1 MGPTEGKLNAKV
13 LRCIDFF
20 VIIRAFVIRIP
31 LMELAP
37 LYLKKNEE
45 RRLRNGHLWVYSN
58 EVDIGRSPLTAFA
71 PGQPVA
77 IVANDGKLVGNGYV
91 NPHSLIA
98 ARLVSRSAKQVLDRS
113 LLVHRLKVAL
123 SLRERLFDKPFY
135 RLVYGESDSLPGLVV
150 DRYGD
155 VLVAQ
160 VNTAGMEAVLEEI
173 AEALDKVLKPLAIL
187 WRNDSAARGQEG
199 LESYVKPALGEVPE
213 TVTIEENGSR
223 FEVPLLS
230 GQKTGWFYD
239 HRMNRARVQ
248 QITKGLRVLDV
259 FSYIGGWGIEAAVAG
274 AKEVVCVDSSA
285 KALDLVEKNAA
296 LNDVGDRVSSIEGDA
311 FEALKAL
318 RAEREKFDLVI
329 VDPPAFIKR
338 KKDAKKGIEAY
349 QRINTAAMQL
359 LGKDG
364 LLVSASCSFH
374 LQADSLRDLLHR
386 SARHLDRNMQI
397 LEQGHQGPD
406 HPVHPAIPETEYIK
420 CLTSR
425 VVIM

>member
-1 MGPTEGKLNAKV
+1 
-13 LRCIDFF
+13 
-20 VIIRAFVIRIP
+20 
-31 LMELAP
+31 MELAP

-45 RRLRNGHLWVYSN
+45 RRLRNGHLWAYSN
-58 EVDIGRSPLTAFA
+58 EVDIARSPLTGFE
-71 PGQPVA
+71 PGQQVT
-77 IVANDGKLVGNGYV
+77 IVANDGKAIGNGYV

-98 ARLVSRSAKQVLDRS
+98 ARLVSRATNQLLDRS

-123 SLRERLFDKPFY
+123 SLRERLFENPYY
-135 RLVYGESDSLPGLVV
+135 RLVYGESDGLPGLVV

-173 AEALDKVLKPLAIL
+173 AEALDKVFKPLAIL
-187 WRNDSAARGQEG
+187 WRNDNSAREQEG
-199 LESYVKPALGEVPE
+199 LSSYVKPALGEVPE
-213 TVTIEENGSR
+213 TVLIEENGTR

-248 QITKGLRVLDV
+248 QLAHGLRVLDV
-259 FSYIGGWGIEAAVAG
+259 FSYIGGWGVEAAVAG
-274 AKEVVCVDSSA
+274 AKEVVCIDSSS
-285 KALDLVEKNAA
+285 KALDQVERNAE
-296 LNDVGDRVSSIEGDA
+296 LNQQKDRVSIIQGDA
-311 FEALKAL
+311 FEALKSL
-318 RAEREKFDLVI
+318 RAEREQFDLVI

-338 KKDAKKGIEAY
+338 KKDAKKGIEGY

-374 LQADSLRDLLHR
+374 LQADSLRDLLLR
-386 SARHLDRNMQI
+386 SSRHLDRTMQI

-406 HPVHPAIPETEYIK
+406 HPIHPAIPETEYIK
-420 CLTSR
+420 CVTSR
-425 VVIM
+425 VVML

>member
-1 MGPTEGKLNAKV
+1 MGVVTIKLNVKV
-13 LRCIDFF
+13 HLCGDFF
-20 VIIRAFVIRIP
+20 AIIRAFICRIP
-31 LMELAP
+31 PMELAP

-58 EVDIGRSPLTAFA
+58 EVDIGRSPLTGFE
-71 PGQPVA
+71 PGEQVVM
-77 IVANDGKLVGNGYV
+77 VANDGKAIGTGYV

-98 ARLVSRSAKQVLDRS
+98 GRLVSRTAKQVLDRS
-113 LLVHRLKVAL
+113 LLVHRLNIAL
-123 SLRERLFDKPFY
+123 SLRERLFNKPFY
-135 RLVYGESDSLPGLVV
+135 RLVYGESDGLPGLVV

-160 VNTAGMEAVLEEI
+160 VNTAGMEAVLDEI
-173 AEALDKVLKPLAIL
+173 VEALDKVLKPLAIL
-187 WRNDSAARGQEG
+187 WRNDSGAREQEG
-199 LESYVKPALGEVPE
+199 LDSYVKPALGEVPE
-213 TVTIEENGSR
+213 TVLIEENGTR

-248 QITKGLRVLDV
+248 QLAKGLRVLDV
-259 FSYIGGWGIEAAVAG
+259 FSYIGGWGIEAATAG
-274 AKEVVCVDSSA
+274 AKEVICIDSSA
-285 KALDLVEKNAA
+285 RALDSVARNAE
-296 LNDVGDRVSSIEGDA
+296 LNKMNDRVSSIEGDA

-318 RAEREKFDLVI
+318 RAEREVFDLVI

-338 KKDAKKGIEAY
+338 KKDAKKGIEGY

-364 LLVSASCSFH
+364 LLVSASCSYH
-374 LQADSLRDLLHR
+374 LQANSLRDLLSR
-386 SARHLDRNMQI
+386 SSRHLDRTMQI

-406 HPVHPAIPETEYIK
+406 HPIHPAIPETEYIK

-425 VVIM
+425 VVML